1 MKFLRNLSVLLCV
14 VLFASCEKEINVPL
28 EQGETR
34 LVVDGSIAN
43 DQPPFVTLTKSVGFF
58 DKIDFNN
65 INYASGAL
73 ITVTDL
79 TDNQSIELIEY
90 AIDST
95 IDGNTFS
102 FKIYGPDTTQANWLN
117 FISGKVSHF
126 YQLDIS
132 FENKSYTAITQLPNN
147 APLDSIWLEPAP
159 IAPDS
164 FSLLKAIYDDPD
176 TIGNSSYY
184 KTLRRSIVKEG
195 PEVYLKS
202 FAPNFDDEII
212 NGTRFPFILDLGLDR
227 NAPDI
232 DFQRAT
238 LVKKG
243 DTVTVQ
249 WSSIDKAVYTFWN
262 TFEFSRGSVGN
273 PFASPTQV
281 QSNISNG
288 ALGVWAGYTNDYK
301 TIIDSL

>member
-1 MKFLRNLSVLLCV
+1 MKFLGNLSVLLA
-14 VLFASCEKEINVPL
+14 VLLFVSCEKEINVPL

-34 LVVDGSIAN
+34 LVVEGSIAN

-65 INYASGAL
+65 INYVSGA
-73 ITVTDL
+73 IVTVTDL
-79 TDNQSIELIEY
+79 TANQSIVLKEY
-90 AIDST
+90 TIDST
-95 IDGNTFS
+95 IGGNTFS
-102 FKIYGPDTTQANWLN
+102 FKIYGPDTAQANWLN
-117 FISGKVSHF
+117 FVSGKIGHF
-126 YQLDIS
+126 YQLDIVS
-132 FENKSYTAITQLPNN
+132 DGKNYRANTQLPNN
-147 APLDSIWLEPAP
+147 AGLDSIWLEPAP

-164 FSLLKAIYDDPD
+164 FILLKVIYDDPD
-176 TIGNSSYY
+176 TIGNSARYQ
-184 KTLRRSIVKEG
+184 TLRRSIVKEG
-195 PEVYLKS
+195 QESYLKS
-202 FAPNFDDEII
+202 FSPNFDDEII
-212 NGTRFPFILDLGLDR
+212 NAQRFPFIMDLGVNR
-227 NAPDI
+227 NDPNL

-243 DTVTVQ
+243 DTITIQ

-262 TFEFSRGSVGN
+262 TFDFSQGSVGN